1 MFRRGYTS
9 DRQDL
14 FSSPDE
20 SMRQVIFIGPV
31 AVGTPVTERPPHRTR
46 RAQLRHRAP
55 TSGDDG
61 KVYAS
66 RRRSRLELHV
76 CPAPCPVRAPCSA
89 FPLAPTLRSTNSPP
103 ARAGDFAGFLATT
116 IGSDFSRPSIIG
128 FGPPA
133 FPMRTARYPGRSGG
147 RSPGSQT
154 RSVRACR
161 GLRPR
166 GVQTGARKSR
176 SRPCCLPC
184 TRPRRHPVVTG
195 CRGSMAGLH
204 APLSTLRNGP
214 HGPLRMTR
222 GRCGS
227 LGLHRR
233 GLSPHTPCR
242 YPGAPRSLRA
252 HRRL

>member
-1 MFRRGYTS
+1 
-9 DRQDL
+9 
-14 FSSPDE
+14 
-20 SMRQVIFIGPV
+20 V
-31 AVGTPVTERPPHRTR
+31 RPPHRTR

-61 KVYAS
+61 KVYAC
-66 RRRSRLELHV
+66 RRRTRLELHA
-76 CPAPCPVRAPCSA
+76 CPALCPVRATCSA

-116 IGSDFSRPSIIG
+116 VGSDFSHPCIIG

-133 FPMRTARYPGRSGG
+133 FPMRAARYSGRSGG
-147 RSPGSQT
+147 RSPGSRT
-154 RSVRACR
+154 RSFCACR

-166 GVQTGARKSR
+166 GVQTGARTNAPLHVAFR
-176 SRPCCLPC
+176 VA
-184 TRPRRHPVVTG
+184 RPRRHPVVTG

-204 APLSTLRNGP
+204 TPLSTLRRGP

-222 GRCGS
+222 GRCDL

-233 GLSPHTPCR
+233 GLPPPTPCR
-242 YPGAPRSLRA
+242 SPGAYRASSSLMIKCIHMRDERAGSSRSKRA
-252 HRRL
+252 